1 MIDLHCHLLPGV
13 DDGPDTM
20 DEALALCRHAVASGI
35 THSVVTPH
43 VHPGRYEND
52 AATIAVAAAALKA
65 RLQEENIPL
74 ALSFSG
80 EVRISPEILPM
91 VAAGLIPFHGEWA
104 GKRVMLLEFP
114 HSHILPGSDR
124 LVRWL
129 LQRDILPL
137 IAHPERNKD
146 VMRDLSRLHEFVQ
159 AGCLFQ
165 VTAGSLAGRF
175 GEMAEQ
181 RACEIVEAGWA
192 TVLASDAHNLKSRPP
207 ELADGVA
214 VAAGLIGETAAR
226 ALVMENPWRMVA
238 SRFEVAHAIV

>member
-20 DEALALCRHAVASGI
+20 DEALALCRHAVAAGI

-52 AATIAVAAAALKA
+52 AATIAVAAAVLKS
-65 RLQEENIPL
+65 RLAEENIPL

-91 VAAGLIPFHGEWA
+91 VAAGQIPFHGEW
-104 GKRVMLLEFP
+104 GGRRVMLLEFP

-129 LQRDILPL
+129 LQRDIVPL

-165 VTAGSLAGRF
+165 VTAGALAGRF
-175 GEMAEQ
+175 GELAEQ

-214 VAAGLIGETAAR
+214 VAAELIGEAAAR
-226 ALVMENPWRMVA
+226 ALVVDNPWRIV
-238 SRFEVAHAIV
+238 SRRFEEAADVV

>member
-13 DDGPDTM
+13 DDGPDTLE
-20 DEALALCRHAVASGI
+20 EALALCRHAVAAGI

-52 AATIAVAAAALKA
+52 VRNIEQAAAALRA
-65 RLQEENIPL
+65 ELAAHHIPL

-80 EVRISPEILPM
+80 EVRISAEILEM
-91 VAAGLIPFHGEWA
+91 VASGRIPFHGEWE
-104 GKRVMLLEFP
+104 GQRVMLLEFP

-124 LVRWL
+124 LIRWL
-129 LQRDILPL
+129 LQRGIRPL

-146 VMRDLSRLHEFVQ
+146 IMRDLGRLHEFVHM
-159 AGCLFQ
+159 GCLLQ

-175 GEMAEQ
+175 GEMAEL

-214 VAAGLIGETAAR
+214 VAAGLIGEAAAR
-226 ALVMENPWRMVA
+226 ALVVDNPWRMVA
-238 SRFEVAHAIV
+238 CRFGGGTAHG